1 LSASSAY
8 AKGRSNCIFFDY
20 DELLADPD
28 YCRTLFDFLGEPF
41 DRPALDR
48 ILDRRH
54 SIPTQSYG
62 MPRSMFVNKNADLIA
77 MHGALRAKSV
87 ELATL
92 REQLLETRKEAGQL
106 RAQQRASQKLIS
118 AMRISTSWKLS
129 APFRRVGALLK
140 KRI

>member
-1 LSASSAY
+1 
-8 AKGRSNCIFFDY
+8 
-20 DELLADPD
+20 
-28 YCRTLFDFLGEPF
+28 
-41 DRPALDR
+41 
-48 ILDRRH
+48 
-54 SIPTQSYG
+54 